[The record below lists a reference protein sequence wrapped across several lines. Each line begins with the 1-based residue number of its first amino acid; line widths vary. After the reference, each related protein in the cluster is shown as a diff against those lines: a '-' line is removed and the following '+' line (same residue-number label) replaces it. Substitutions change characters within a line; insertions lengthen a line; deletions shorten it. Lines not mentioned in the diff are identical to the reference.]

1 MVSSFV
7 SSSNPAVQ
15 VISPLVWQQITMGYS
30 LISSLLIALM
40 PFLKSF
46 HTGMGVDVRN
56 LTYIGSSNSGRDGSR
71 QYGYRLEQ
79 LVKSS
84 KNSNTVTTIPAEDE
98 QALATARWTN
108 ALPRQVSSKSR
119 IEAGTSATTVANP
132 NVIQKTV
139 DWSVQYDSSSH
150 Q

>member
-15 VISPLVWQQITMGYS
+15 VISPLVWQQIALGYS

-40 PFLKSF
+40 PFLKRF
-46 HTGMGVDVRN
+46 HTGMGIDVRN
-56 LTYIGSSNSGRDGSR
+56 LTNIGSSNSGRDGSR
-71 QYGYRLEQ
+71 QYSYRLEQ

-84 KNSNTVTTIPAEDE
+84 KNGNTVTSVTAEDE
-98 QALATARWTN
+98 QALATSRWTS
-108 ALPRQVSSKSR
+108 ALPRNVSSKSR
-119 IEAGTSATTVANP
+119 IEVGKSASMVADP

-139 DWSVQYDSSSH
+139 DWSVQYDSRKH
-150 Q
+150 